1 MWARVHKIDR
11 IKPLPSDDRRAIV
24 FVEDERNV
32 GAMQRHPALST
43 LVAIAR
49 ILNAKKALDVKFA
62 SKGEIR
68 YAVGMQPPVFLVDA
82 IIHAGAA
89 VCNSTGERVLVPA
102 APASVSATIDTAFAE
117 LAHQVR
123 TNIGQVDMPTA
134 LRKTQDQHR
143 KAPLDREANPVA
155 YWTAVFE
162 LAALAGELSRSKGG
176 RWVEIDETP
185 VPFVLKFPKGE
196 LAHPAKMAQKIVEG
210 DESSLAE

>member
-11 IKPLPSDDRRAIV
+11 IKPLPGGGAIV
-24 FVEDERNV
+24 FIEDERNA

-68 YAVGMQPPVFLVDA
+68 YAAGMQPPVFLVDA
-82 IIHAGAA
+82 IIHAGAS
-89 VCNSTGERVLVPA
+89 VCDSTGERVLM
-102 APASVSATIDTAFAE
+102 PASPAGLAATVDTAFAE

-123 TNIGQVDMPTA
+123 TNIGQVDMATA
-134 LRKTQDQHR
+134 LRKTQDQRR
-143 KAPLDREANPVA
+143 KAPLDKEANPAV

-176 RWVEIDETP
+176 RWIEIDEMP
-185 VPFVLKFPKGE
+185 VPFALKFPKGE
-196 LAHPAKMAQKIVEG
+196 LAHPAKLAQKIVEG